1 MTNSTLGF
9 YETIRHLDSYFV
21 KCSELGQGIS
31 GRESAEMREA
41 VEELIKI
48 KGVGV
53 VLDLSSELKS
63 NTSQSNLRRALN
75 NVHPN
80 FSKLFV

>member
-1 MTNSTLGF
+1 MNNSTLSF
-9 YETIRHLDSYFV
+9 YETVRHLDSYFV
-21 KCSELGQGIS
+21 DCVNNGQGIS
-31 GRESAEMREA
+31 TKESAQMRTA

-63 NTSQSNLRRALN
+63 DTSQRNLRVALD
-75 NVHPN
+75 NVHPG
-80 FSKLFV
+80 FSKMFA

>member
-21 KCSELGQGIS
+21 KCAQDGQGIS
-31 GRESAEMREA
+31 GKESAEMREA

-53 VLDLSSELKS
+53 VLDLSTELKS
-63 NTSQSNLRRALN
+63 DTSQRNLRRALN

>member
-1 MTNSTLGF
+1 MNNSTLGF
-9 YETIRHLDSYFV
+9 YNTIRHFDSYFV
-21 KCSELGQGIS
+21 ECVRDGQGIS
-31 GRESAEMREA
+31 TKESAEMRSA
-41 VEELIKI
+41 VEELIRI

-63 NTSQSNLRRALN
+63 GISQRNLRIALD

-80 FSKLFV
+80 FSKMFA

>member
-21 KCSELGQGIS
+21 KCSESGQGIS
-31 GRESAEMREA
+31 GKESAQMREA
-41 VEELIKI
+41 VEELIRM

-53 VLDLSSELKS
+53 VLDLSSELRS
-63 NTSQSNLRRALN
+63 DTSQRNLRRALD

-80 FSKLFV
+80 FSKMFA